1 LCCVVLC
8 CVVLCCV
15 VLCCVV
21 LCCVVLCCVVV
32 LSSACLCVC
41 LFVSFLLC
49 FLVRLDSFGHRS
61 DDTKLVWRTVR
72 SD

>member
-1 LCCVVLC
+1 MILGSFVPCLFVRFFLRFS
-8 CVVLCCV
+8 
-15 VLCCVV
+15 
-21 LCCVVLCCVVV
+21 CVVV
-32 LSSACLCVC
+32 LSFACLCVC
-41 LFVSFLLC
+41 LFVSFNVC